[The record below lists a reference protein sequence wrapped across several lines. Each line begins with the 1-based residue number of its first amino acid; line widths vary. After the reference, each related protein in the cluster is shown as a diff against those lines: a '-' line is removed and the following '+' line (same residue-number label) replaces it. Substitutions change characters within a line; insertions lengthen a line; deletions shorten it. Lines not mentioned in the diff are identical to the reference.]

1 MPSST
6 STQNEDKAG
15 DHTLTKSAAQ
25 MAEESLDR
33 CLQKLQK
40 SEPGAVDELLNCCLE
55 RLTCL
60 ASRMLKKFP
69 RVRRWEE
76 TGDVLQNALIR
87 LHRALRTVTPLRP
100 RDFLNLAAVQIEREL
115 FDLARRYGR
124 NNSHARN
131 HDTNSFH
138 WNARDQQKTDTAS
151 APNESLD
158 RWTAFHNAI
167 ASLPESEREVFHL
180 IWYLGVDQQQAS
192 DLLGCSTRTIKRR
205 WQSARHSIHLAL
217 DGSSPNEGLR

>member
-6 STQNEDKAG
+6 STEQEEGAG
-15 DHTLTKSAAQ
+15 DHALTKSAAQ
-25 MAEESLDR
+25 LAEDSLDR
-33 CLQKLQK
+33 CLHMLRK

-69 RVRRWEE
+69 KVRRWEE

-87 LHRALRTVTPLRP
+87 LHRALRTVTPLKA

-115 FDLARRYGR
+115 FDLARHYGR
-124 NNSHARN
+124 TNSQARN
-131 HDTNSFH
+131 HDTNSFN
-138 WNARDQQKTDTAS
+138 WCARDQQRTDTAS
-151 APNESLD
+151 APDESLD
-158 RWTAFHNAI
+158 RWTTFHNAI

-180 IWYLGVDQQQAS
+180 IWYLGVDQKQAS
-192 DLLGCSTRTIKRR
+192 ELLGCSTRTIKRR
-205 WQSARHSIHLAL
+205 WQSARGIVHLML
-217 DGSSPNEGLR
+217 DGNSPDEGLR